1 MKRIIL
7 SVCIALLAMVNPS
20 YALDGR
26 EAGSGVSVDAF
37 LNSLKAENYAF
48 YSRRKIEFFSD
59 LANGQFPL
67 ATIVSCSDS
76 RVQINM
82 LSTTPE
88 GRLFVID
95 NLGNQIATAEGS
107 VEYGVHH
114 LHTPVLL
121 ILGHSRCG
129 AIAAVTGNYSKESA
143 AIRRELDTITISK
156 DLNNMAGV
164 KANVHNQV
172 VSAMLKFDEEVKEGR
187 LTIIGAV
194 LDFADDLHQGAGKL
208 HIINVN
214 GETDANKLANLESLL
229 TKSNTQL
236 TLKRKGR
243 FGAKFPAKTVKE
255 TSETKPPTQKTD
267 GVTVEESDKK

>member
-1 MKRIIL
+1 MKRFFL
-7 SVCIALLAMVNPS
+7 SVWIALFLTASPI
-20 YALDGR
+20 YALDAH
-26 EAGSGVSVDAF
+26 EAGNGVSVDAF
-37 LNSLKAENYAF
+37 LNSLKSENYAF
-48 YSRRKIEFFSD
+48 YSKRKIEFFSD

-76 RVQINM
+76 RVQTNM
-82 LSTTPE
+82 LSAAPE
-88 GRLFVID
+88 GRLFVIR
-95 NLGNQIATAEGS
+95 NIGNQIATSEGS

-143 AIRRELDTITISK
+143 AIKRELDTIVIGK
-156 DLNNMAGV
+156 DLTNMAGV

-172 VSAMLKFDEEVKEGR
+172 ASAMLKFDEELKEGR
-187 LTIIGAV
+187 LTVIGAV
-194 LDFADDLHQGAGKL
+194 LDFADDLHQSAGKL

-214 GETDANKLANLESLL
+214 GETDASKLANLESLL

-236 TLKRKGR
+236 PQKRKGR
-243 FGAKFPAKTVKE
+243 FGAKIPAKAVKE
-255 TSETKPPTQKTD
+255 TTEAKPQTPKTD
-267 GVTVEESDKK
+267 GATTEETDKK